1 MKIELELVIN
11 EKPDGRIFLN
21 CWDFQHGNDICCQ
34 IIDGKLFKSEYDEKG
49 NELPRKEISLS
60 EFINLVEAVN

>member
-1 MKIELELVIN
+1 MKIELELRIN

-21 CWDFQHGNDICCQ
+21 FLDWKNGNDICCQ
-34 IIDGKLFKSEYDEKG
+34 VIDGKLFKSEYDEKG